1 MMWPLVVAALL
12 RLADRLLKRQPRVSP
27 FFQVDS
33 KLLKMGVYVRVC
45 LHDSNR
51 NKLSYAI

>member
-1 MMWPLVVAALL
+1 MWPLVVAALL

-33 KLLKMGVYVRVC
+33 KLLKMGVYVHVC